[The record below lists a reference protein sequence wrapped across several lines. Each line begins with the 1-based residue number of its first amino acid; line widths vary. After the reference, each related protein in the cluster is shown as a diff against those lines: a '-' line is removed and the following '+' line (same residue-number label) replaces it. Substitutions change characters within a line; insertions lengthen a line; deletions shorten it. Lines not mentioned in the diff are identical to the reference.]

1 MILRL
6 VERGFDSRHL
16 HYAEHPCSAN
26 FVPKRKLFDLKRNLI
41 SYVAFIKP
49 NNGWFTV
56 TFPDV
61 PSAITQ
67 GKTISEACV
76 NAREA
81 LALAL
86 YDEKPLPTTDEIN
99 HLQDHDPDEIPTIIT
114 IDTLEEFAKIK
125 NKKLK
130 ISVTVDAKLKYAAK
144 DRGWNISRILQQA
157 IEEKLAGEQHD

>member
-1 MILRL
+1 M
-6 VERGFDSRHL
+6 
-16 HYAEHPCSAN
+16 
-26 FVPKRKLFDLKRNLI
+26 
-41 SYVAFIKP
+41 AFIKP

-76 NAREA
+76 NARD
-81 LALAL
+81 
-86 YDEKPLPTTDEIN
+86 DEKPLPTTDEISS
-99 HLQDHDPDEIPTIIT
+99 LQDHDPDEIPTIIT

-125 NKKLK
+125 NKKSK

-144 DRGWNISRILQQA
+144 DRGWNRQLKKS
-157 IEEKLAGEQHD
+157 

>member
-6 VERGFDSRHL
+6 IERGFDSRHL

-86 YDEKPLPTTDEIN
+86 YDEKPLPTTDEISS
-99 HLQDHDPDEIPTIIT
+99 LQDHDPDEIPTIIT

-125 NKKLK
+125 NKKSK

-144 DRGWNISRILQQA
+144 DRGWNRQLKKS
-157 IEEKLAGEQHD
+157 